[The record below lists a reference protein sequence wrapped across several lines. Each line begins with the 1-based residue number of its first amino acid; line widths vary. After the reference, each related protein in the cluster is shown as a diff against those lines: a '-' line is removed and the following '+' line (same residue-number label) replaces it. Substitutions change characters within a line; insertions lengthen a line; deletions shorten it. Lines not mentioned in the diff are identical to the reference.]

1 MIQYAQALSNN
12 PIIYWHLAE
21 NKNVDNFVKNGRWSY
36 PNPVLGIPPSRPRQF
51 RNSEIISY
59 FALDKEQKAKD
70 KAADAIKK
78 WITQEVSINVWHVS
92 FKLLHNIVL
101 RMIKFVKIYTLA
113 YERNTEGFDQCSAET
128 ESTHNS
134 KCNSRTGYL
143 QRT

>member
-70 KAADAIKK
+70 KAADATKN
-78 WITQEVSINVWHVS
+78 WITQEVSVDNSYVS
-92 FKLLHNIVL
+92 LH
-101 RMIKFVKIYTLA
+101 
-113 YERNTEGFDQCSAET
+113 
-128 ESTHNS
+128 
-134 KCNSRTGYL
+134 
-143 QRT
+143 

>member
-1 MIQYAQALSNN
+1 MDHLQKTFGFVLITIYLMIQYAQSESSS

-78 WITQEVSINVWHVS
+78 WITQEVSTNILHVS
-92 FKLLHNIVL
+92 FQAIILFK
-101 RMIKFVKIYTLA
+101 Y
-113 YERNTEGFDQCSAET
+113 CS
-128 ESTHNS
+128 
-134 KCNSRTGYL
+134 
-143 QRT
+143 

>member
-1 MIQYAQALSNN
+1 MKPYAQSESSS

-78 WITQEVSINVWHVS
+78 WITQEVSINILHIS
-92 FKLLHNIVL
+92 FKSLILCIIVPRNIKCV
-101 RMIKFVKIYTLA
+101 IIYTLA
-113 YERNTEGFDQCSAET
+113 YERDTEGTDQC
-128 ESTHNS
+128 
-134 KCNSRTGYL
+134 
-143 QRT
+143 